1 MKCKDIMKI
10 LEANISHEYAEDW
23 DNVGLLAGDGD
34 REVKKIMLAVDALD
48 CVIDQAVEQN
58 VDMLITHHP
67 LIFSSVKN
75 ITDNT
80 ILGKKLLLLAEHGI
94 LKL

>member
-34 REVKKIMLAVDALD
+34 REVKKIMLIMFVHFYS
-48 CVIDQAVEQN
+48 IQSES
-58 VDMLITHHP
+58 H
-67 LIFSSVKN
+67 
-75 ITDNT
+75 
-80 ILGKKLLLLAEHGI
+80 
-94 LKL
+94 LKI